1 MYYLDEENDDNAND
15 VMPEETNLNEEE
27 NQDESALQ
35 SSKQSGS
42 KNNVVKEQAREQI
55 NKRVAERVKKEGAQ
69 KVLTKMGS
77 TKLMSLLAPILP
89 YLAIAALIILF
100 IIVMIGIIMFL
111 LMLPGVMMGQINE
124 FLDKAGAALAK
135 FWEGDA
141 EAMVETEDI
150 VSVANYLENMG
161 YDLKN
166 YGFVTSPVTNATYN
180 GYGGDKNKAFID
192 SNGIGRTSKE
202 ITNIN
207 SEVIRTYLI
216 SDNYV
221 YCCKNFE
228 KNVKTAFSSLG
239 TFLSGLFGDDIGWG
253 NGLIGIY
260 RENDSIL
267 SKLLGYD
274 GVGQAGASY
283 GRGPRN
289 LIDFVLKI
297 KNDLSYDIDVDAE
310 QKKLTIESKS
320 MLGFGRSRSFTY
332 NLDGW
337 TARYGMPIEFLLA
350 VHLTSMS
357 PDLAVDLAT
366 AFDTDVSILLHE
378 TKASIDAAY
387 KTESGSFVEQDSIKG
402 LSAKKIFE
410 TTGITSPSSCT
421 REDENCSTAAKDG
434 TLDSVCDEC
443 KSYID
448 SIKSDL
454 DTVATNK
461 DVSTFV
467 PYIASV
473 TDHWFRDVYFVAE
486 KGTDVILNDSQ
497 YEEKTKERWT
507 DYESE
512 KDENGN
518 VISYTLYR
526 LNDDG
531 TYGDKWN
538 GTKEEADKQGI
549 KVAKKAKTN
558 KIEDIAEDGT
568 MQDGGFLKSDYW
580 AAYKYQETQD
590 SWTQYAGQAEDGGDA
605 AGLSNPDN
613 IYYKLGVSSNVTQIQ
628 DAQRGVTNTKIKQIF
643 STNKYYMYDGTKQRA
658 ELIEKDREKTKNK
671 RKNDNTE
678 NDARDPN
685 LIGTFSVT
693 RDSLTAFNILK
704 NMNTFDSDSIYRDFK
719 ELIVELNYFDK
730 EDLTAEPT
738 NTWEWP
744 IPEAGSGG
752 WPVRR
757 FEKSEDVYGTL
768 IDSKV
773 NLDNLKATA
782 EASVKVTGSGQ
793 SNAPAE
799 GTSPTSDGNRQ
810 QAYVENETIKDK
822 QTINGEIGNVS
833 IKKQL
838 SASGGI
844 GSTGPTGTGSSADY
858 HKGTLLETATACW
871 QYVCNNHDRYKYAG
885 ASIPIT
891 EGNTVDCSSFV
902 SWILYEYGY
911 DEFKGG
917 QHCTGDFMTEDFTT
931 AYGWQT
937 IDVGPGADCSNQI
950 QPGDIFVRDDG
961 GGQDAHGHVQFIY
974 SIEPDGTVLTYDCG
988 SSDASNWRME
998 NINGYASNFTKGDS
1012 RNRPGRIIRIEDPQ
1026 TTGETYEGYE
1036 PYQDV
1041 VSPITGEIIEAGKT
1055 NIKNIQTGVD
1065 EEVGYVKIRAL
1076 EKADMESYFN
1086 TDKEGYEGYKY
1097 FYEEYEQAGV
1107 NGYILYIEGFDL
1119 RTVDESLT
1127 LQKNDDTIWENGED
1141 NVRNSYTKNEYD
1153 DVLSAD
1159 IKEALE
1165 EKEKKREEALATV
1178 QTSDGKLFVKE
1189 GTVLGKTY
1197 TDGDLDDSDSSTNEI
1212 PDDAVERPGIK
1223 DIPEEKRKVKNINN
1237 GEEVDSPNGNYIR
1250 LILRSN
1256 EDGTEATQNK
1266 DSIIEN
1272 VEDYLELDDGS
1283 EKMQELDMEKFLYW
1297 LGVYIE
1303 GGVLDSTGTKS
1314 IAKVLGQGDNH
1325 ITHFFGLTECED
1337 DLDRKLGYAG
1347 WSTAAGQEKDLTEL
1361 VDVFL
1366 ALIEEQK
1373 ASIKK
1378 ELGEDISDG
1387 YLQAFISILHNYGN
1401 LTNRGTT
1408 YKASK
1413 QVSEA
1418 EWTAYN
1424 GRFAEALIKRRKS
1437 EWKLI
1442 TEGRYTKAYD
1452 NPEEDLEFT
1461 SETPFTDWCKEH
1473 GVTNIQVKTVE

>member
-1 MYYLDEENDDNAND
+1 
-15 VMPEETNLNEEE
+15 
-27 NQDESALQ
+27 
-35 SSKQSGS
+35 
-42 KNNVVKEQAREQI
+42 
-55 NKRVAERVKKEGAQ
+55 
-69 KVLTKMGS
+69 
-77 TKLMSLLAPILP
+77 
-89 YLAIAALIILF
+89 
-100 IIVMIGIIMFL
+100 
-111 LMLPGVMMGQINE
+111 
-124 FLDKAGAALAK
+124 
-135 FWEGDA
+135 
-141 EAMVETEDI
+141 
-150 VSVANYLENMG
+150 
-161 YDLKN
+161 
-166 YGFVTSPVTNATYN
+166 
-180 GYGGDKNKAFID
+180 
-192 SNGIGRTSKE
+192 
-202 ITNIN
+202 
-207 SEVIRTYLI
+207 
-216 SDNYV
+216 
-221 YCCKNFE
+221 
-228 KNVKTAFSSLG
+228 
-239 TFLSGLFGDDIGWG
+239 
-253 NGLIGIY
+253 
-260 RENDSIL
+260 
-267 SKLLGYD
+267 
-274 GVGQAGASY
+274 
-283 GRGPRN
+283 
-289 LIDFVLKI
+289 
-297 KNDLSYDIDVDAE
+297 
-310 QKKLTIESKS
+310 
-320 MLGFGRSRSFTY
+320 
-332 NLDGW
+332 
-337 TARYGMPIEFLLA
+337 MPIEFLLA

-387 KTESGSFVEQDSIKG
+387 KTESGSFVEQDSIKE

-590 SWTQYAGQAEDGGDA
+590 SWTQYAGQAEDGGDS

-678 NDARDPN
+678 NDARDSN

-738 NTWEWP
+738 DTWEWP

-799 GTSPTSDGNRQ
+799 GTSPTSNGNRQ
-810 QAYVENETIKDK
+810 QAYVENEAIKDK

-931 AYGWQT
+931 AYGWKT
-937 IDVGPGADCSNQI
+937 IDVGPGADCSDQI

-974 SIEPDGTVLTYDCG
+974 SIEADGTVLTYDCG

-1127 LQKNDDTIWENGED
+1127 LQKNDETIWENGED

-1197 TDGDLDDSDSSTNEI
+1197 TDGDLDDSDNSNGNSSTNEI

-1223 DIPEEKRKVKNINN
+1223 DIPEEKRKVKNVNN

-1256 EDGTEATQNK
+1256 EDGTSATQNK

-1303 GGVLDSTGTKS
+1303 GGDLDSTGTKS

-1387 YLQAFISILHNYGN
+1387 YLQAFISVLHNYGN

-1408 YKASK
+1408 YKANK

-1418 EWTAYN
+1418 EWTAYS

-1437 EWKLI
+1437 EWKII